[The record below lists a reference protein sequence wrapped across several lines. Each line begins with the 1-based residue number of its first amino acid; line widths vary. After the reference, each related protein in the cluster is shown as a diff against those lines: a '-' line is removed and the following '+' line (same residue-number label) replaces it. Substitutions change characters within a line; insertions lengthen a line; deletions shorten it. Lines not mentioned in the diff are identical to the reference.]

1 MKLINKKFT
10 SKDVKLLSKEDVFK
24 GFFKM
29 VRFTVSH
36 KLFAGGWSQPITR
49 ELLER
54 GDCVGVLLYDP
65 VNKLIGLVEQFR
77 IGALDQEDGP
87 WLYEVVAGMVE
98 PGQTLESVAHREV
111 EEEAGI
117 KNSKLMPICDYWVS
131 PGGTSERMYLYC
143 ALTDLTGCS
152 GNFGLEHEAEDI
164 LLHVLPQSDVFEWF
178 GQGQFNNA
186 ATTISLMWLRANCD
200 HIDESVH

>member
-1 MKLINKKFT
+1 MKASNKKFT
-10 SKDVKLLSKEDVFK
+10 SNDVKLLNKEEVFK

-36 KLFAGGWSQPITR
+36 KLFAGGWSQPIQR

-65 VNKLIGLVEQFR
+65 VNKLVGLVEQFR
-77 IGALDQEDGP
+77 IGALEQIDGP

-98 PGQTLESVAHREV
+98 SDQTLESVARREV

-117 KNSKLMPICDYWVS
+117 TEVELMPICDYWVS

-143 ALTDLTGCS
+143 ALTNLTGCE
-152 GNFGLEHEAEDI
+152 GNFGLDHEAEDI
-164 LLHVLPQSDVFEWF
+164 LLHVLPQDDVFTQFE
-178 GQGQFNNA
+178 QGQFNNA
-186 ATTISLMWLRANCD
+186 ATTICLMWLRENCD
-200 HIDESVH
+200 HIVKSVH